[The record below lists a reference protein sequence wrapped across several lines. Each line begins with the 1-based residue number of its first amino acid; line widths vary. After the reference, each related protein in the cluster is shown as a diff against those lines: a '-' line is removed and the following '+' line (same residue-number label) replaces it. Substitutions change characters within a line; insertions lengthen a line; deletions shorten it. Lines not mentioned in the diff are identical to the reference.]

1 MEILIKGARIV
12 DFSKDFV
19 GDVYITEGYI
29 SEIGKELIKDCKTI
43 NAEGYTL
50 LPSFIDMH
58 SHFREPGFTH
68 KEDICSGSKA
78 AARGG
83 YTGVNLM
90 ANTKPVCSDMG
101 TVNYVINRGKDI
113 NLVDIHQTVS
123 ITKDLQGDD
132 ISHLENIEY
141 PVKYISDDG
150 KGVSNNKI
158 MFDAMMKAKEK
169 GLKIISHTE
178 NEEFTEIS
186 TRLAENMMTGRDIA
200 LAKFTGCDLHLAHV
214 STKEAMEYIIQ
225 GKKDGVSLSCEV
237 TPHHIAL
244 TSDTSYR
251 VNPSLRET
259 EDVDYIIK
267 AIKDGWVDVIATDH
281 APHTAEDK
289 IAGAPGMSGLETAF
303 SVCYTKL
310 VKESNISLNKL
321 SELMSKRPGELMGW
335 NKGKI
340 EIGYQGDLVL
350 VDTESEYTIDSKEF
364 ASKGK
369 NTPFNG
375 IKVFGEILITIK
387 GGQIV
392 YKNIKLGGLIVNNY

>member
-1 MEILIKGARIV
+1 MEVLIKGARII

-19 GDVYITEGYI
+19 GDVYIKDEYI
-29 SEIGKELIKDCKTI
+29 SEIGKELKKNCKII
-43 NAEGYTL
+43 NGEGYTL

-68 KEDICSGSKA
+68 KEDLISGSKA

-83 YTGVNLM
+83 FTTVNLM
-90 ANTKPVCSDMG
+90 ANTSPVCSDMEI
-101 TVNYVINRGKDI
+101 VNYVINKGKDI
-113 NLVDIHQTVS
+113 DLVDIHQTVS
-123 ITKDLQGDD
+123 ITRDLQGKD
-132 ISHLENIEY
+132 ISHLDKIEY
-141 PVKYISDDG
+141 PAIYISDDG
-150 KGVSNNKI
+150 RGVSNSKL
-158 MFDAMMKAKEK
+158 MLDAMIKAKEK
-169 GLKIISHTE
+169 GLRVISHAE

-186 TRLAENMMTGRDIA
+186 TRLAENIMTWRDIT
-200 LAKFTGCDLHLAHV
+200 LSKFTGCPLHLAHV
-214 STKEAMEYIIQ
+214 STKEAMEYIIE
-225 GKKDGVSLSCEV
+225 GKKSGGNISCEV

-244 TSDTSYR
+244 TSKVKYK
-251 VNPSLRET
+251 VNPSLRER
-259 EDVDYIIK
+259 EDIDYIIK

-281 APHTAEDK
+281 APHTDEDK

-303 SVCYTKL
+303 AVCYTKL
-310 VKESNISLNKL
+310 VKEGHITLNKL
-321 SELMSKRPGELMGW
+321 SDLMSKRPGELMGL

-350 VDTESEYTIDSKEF
+350 VNTESEYIIDSREF

-375 IKVFGEILITIK
+375 KKVFGEIIMTLK

-392 YKNIKLGGLIVNNY
+392 YEHINEGRAK

>member
-12 DFSKDFV
+12 DFSKDFI
-19 GDVYITEGYI
+19 GDVYIKEGHI
-29 SEIGKELIKDCKTI
+29 SEIGKELTMDCGII
-43 NAEGYTL
+43 NGEGYTL

-58 SHFREPGFTH
+58 SHFREPGFTN
-68 KEDICSGSKA
+68 KEDLNSGSKA
-78 AARGG
+78 AVRGG
-83 YTGVNLM
+83 YTAVNLM
-90 ANTKPVCSDMG
+90 ANTKPVCSDMEI
-101 TVNYVINRGKDI
+101 VNYVINKGSDI

-123 ITKDLQGDD
+123 ITRDLQGDD
-132 ISHLENIEY
+132 ISHLDKIEY

-186 TRLAENMMTGRDIA
+186 TRLAENMMTWRDIT
-200 LAKFTGCDLHLAHV
+200 LSKFTGCALHLAHV

-225 GKKDGVSLSCEV
+225 GKKDGARLSCEV

-244 TSDTSYR
+244 TSDTPYR

-259 EDVDYIIK
+259 EDVDYIIR

-289 IAGAPGMSGLETAF
+289 IAGAPGMTGLETAF

-310 VKESNISLNKL
+310 VKECRISLNKL
-321 SELMSKRPGELMGW
+321 SELMSKRPGELMDL

-340 EIGYQGDLVL
+340 EIGYEGDLVL

-375 IKVFGEILITIK
+375 KRVFGEIIMTLK
-387 GGQIV
+387 GGKIV
-392 YKNIKLGGLIVNNY
+392 YEHIKEGSVNQ